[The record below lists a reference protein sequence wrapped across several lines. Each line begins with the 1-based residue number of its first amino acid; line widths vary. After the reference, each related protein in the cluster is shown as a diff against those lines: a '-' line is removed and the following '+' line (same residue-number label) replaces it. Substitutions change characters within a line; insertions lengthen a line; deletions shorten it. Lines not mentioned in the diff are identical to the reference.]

1 MSQDAS
7 EREETM
13 AERANRLAQDFTRR
27 ADADGLVEIAYTTAD
42 SPFGPLLL
50 AATPAGLVTIG
61 LPSLPFDPLLERLAA
76 QVSPSLLES
85 PGRLDDARRQLD
97 EYFAGKRHDFTLTL
111 DYSLS
116 HGFMR
121 TALGVVASIPYG
133 ETLSY
138 AEVAAE
144 AGSPRAH
151 RAAGSACA
159 TNPIPIVVPC
169 HRVLRSGGGLG
180 GYGGG
185 LEMKRA
191 LLEMEQGRPALD
203 LGA

>member
-1 MSQDAS
+1 MTTKNSRNESVADRAARLS
-7 EREETM
+7 RDFIAA
-13 AERANRLAQDFTRR
+13 AEDQGLAEVVY
-27 ADADGLVEIAYTTAD
+27 ATAD

-50 AATPAGLVTIG
+50 ATTERGLVTVG
-61 LPSLPFDPLLERLAA
+61 LPNRPFDPLLERLAWEL
-76 QVSPSLLES
+76 SPRILED
-85 PGRLDDARRQLD
+85 PARLDDVRRQIE
-97 EYFAGKRHDFTLTL
+97 EYFEGRRQRFEISLDF
-111 DYSLS
+111 SLS
-116 HGFMR
+116 YGFLR
-121 TALGVVASIPYG
+121 RALDVVASIPYG

-151 RAAGSACA
+151 RAAGTACA

-191 LLEMEQGRPALD
+191 LLELEQGRPALEF
-203 LGA
+203 GI

>member
-1 MSQDAS
+1 M
-7 EREETM
+7 T
-13 AERANRLAQDFTRR
+13 ANRSQNESVADRAARLSRDFVAR
-27 ADADGLVEIAYTTAD
+27 ADAQGLAEIAYATTD

-50 AATPAGLVTIG
+50 AATEKGLVAVG
-61 LPSLPFDPLLERLAA
+61 LPALPFDSLLERLSR
-76 QVSPSLLES
+76 QVSPRILEA
-85 PGRLDDARRQLD
+85 PAKLDPARKQID
-97 EYFAGKRHDFTLTL
+97 EYFEGRREAFTLTL
-111 DYSLS
+111 DFSLS
-116 HGFMR
+116 FGFMR
-121 TALGVVASIPYG
+121 SALDVVASIPYG

-151 RAAGSACA
+151 RAAGTACA

-191 LLEMEQGRPALD
+191 LLELEQGRPTLN
-203 LGA
+203 LGG